1 MAGMNEAWNEVG
13 DRFATWGRR
22 VAERYKEAS
31 GPAGESTRE
40 ESRHTLEDTARDVT
54 DALDR
59 AFTALGETIRD
70 DDAKQDLKEAV
81 RALGDAISVTVSE
94 TGDQI
99 RRRVGSTSPDP
110 GSTSP
115 GPEGT
120 PEGED
125 PSSTDKV

>member
-1 MAGMNEAWNEVG
+1 MAGTNEAWNEVG

-31 GPAGESTRE
+31 GAAGEAARE
-40 ESRHTLEDTARDVT
+40 SQRTLEDAARDVT

-99 RRRVGSTSPDP
+99 RRRVGSTGSGPEDPPGGPDP
-110 GSTSP
+110 ST
-115 GPEGT
+115 
-120 PEGED
+120 
-125 PSSTDKV
+125 TDKN